1 VLEDR
6 EARCGSSAAEDEL
19 TVWYS
24 VSEGLYRE
32 MTSISREKNIPITMH
47 CAEAPAD
54 RTFFASHNHTPMS
67 YCSSVN
73 LLGPRTVLVHMVH
86 LDYTDI
92 ATLAETG
99 THVVHCPSSNTK
111 LASGICRVPDLQ
123 KAGVNVSL
131 GTDGAP
137 CNNTCDMLQEMR
149 LAGILHKVATMSPTA
164 VPAETVL
171 EMATI
176 QGARALGLEDQIG
189 SLEVGKKADFAV
201 VDMRAVHLQPW
212 HNPVSAVVYAAT
224 GGDVEMVVVDGRV
237 LLEGGKLMGVD
248 EEALCK
254 EADKR
259 SKELVARAGLTKDV
273 GARWP
278 VV

>member
-1 VLEDR
+1 MLPFEHSPLIIACR
-6 EARCGSSAAEDEL
+6 
-19 TVWYS
+19 
-24 VSEGLYRE
+24 VSKDLYRE
-32 MTSISREKNIPITMH
+32 MTSISHKKDIPITMH

-67 YCSSVN
+67 YCSSVD

-86 LDYTDI
+86 LDDTDI

-99 THVVHCPSSNTK
+99 THVVHCPGSNTK

-123 KAGVNVSL
+123 KAGVSVSL

-171 EMATI
+171 EMATVR
-176 QGARALGLEDQIG
+176 GARALGLDDQIG
-189 SLEVGKKADFAV
+189 SVEVGKKADFVAI
-201 VDMRAVHLQPW
+201 DMRAVHLQPW
-212 HNPVSAVVYAAT
+212 RNPVSAVVYAAT
-224 GGDVEMVVVDGRV
+224 GRDVEMVVVDGRV
-237 LLEGGKLMGVD
+237 LVDGGKLLDVD
-248 EEALCK
+248 EEAIWK
-254 EADKR
+254 EAEVR
-259 SKELVARAGLTKDV
+259 SKEIVARAGLKEEV

-278 VV
+278 VI